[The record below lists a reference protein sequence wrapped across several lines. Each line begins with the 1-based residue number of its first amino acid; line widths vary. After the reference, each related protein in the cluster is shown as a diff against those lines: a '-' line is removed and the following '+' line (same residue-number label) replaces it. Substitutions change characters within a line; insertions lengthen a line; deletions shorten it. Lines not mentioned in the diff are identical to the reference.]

1 MTSFVV
7 RKASGEMLK
16 LKLVSVVPGVIRGG
30 GVVKLERAS
39 ITCPACGQQV
49 EAVATD
55 GRVKGYCSVARQHVD
70 FLIETQLA
78 PQSVVRIGN
87 PVTAETRAKLS
98 ASVKKLWQNPEYRS
112 KQIAALTGKHP
123 SPETKAKISA
133 AMTRWHKSNEGVV
146 P

>member
-16 LKLVSVVPGVIRGG
+16 LKLVPVMPGVIHGG

-49 EAVATD
+49 EAVAMD

-78 PQSVVRIGN
+78 PQSVVRIGR
-87 PVTAETRAKLS
+87 PGTAETRAK
-98 ASVKKLWQNPEYRS
+98 
-112 KQIAALTGKHP
+112 
-123 SPETKAKISA
+123 ISA
-133 AMTRWHKSNEGVV
+133 ALRRRHNKKGGGKK
-146 P
+146 